1 MSAQEDADGFV
12 SVTHKK
18 PARPARNRKGKER
31 FRERTLEEKL
41 EARAQGLRESRYLQ
55 KCRDLLRTAL
65 SSPPSSDATSPSTSA
80 VPPCPPPVCVVCLG
94 LGSLSESTKA
104 QDQYVLLQGLL
115 EELKGVIDEEIP
127 TEFYD
132 PVFTPEDT
140 AFLTSQG
147 HTVLSSPHP
156 LVLTRPT
163 LLYIPHG
170 PRTLFDSLLRSNWT
184 SPEQLEKVVVWGN
197 RLDLYDDPTY
207 SGSLVGRGKKGKGGK
222 GEEGGDEL
230 GESAEFVVRAA
241 KLFHNYPLPDPK
253 DHLEAF
259 NDLAL
264 QWIVPERIRDQPAS
278 FWVPEAR
285 EEERDKEGG
294 NVDGVEEAV
303 GKLAL
308 E

>member
-1 MSAQEDADGFV
+1 MSAQDDADGFT

-41 EARAQGLRESRYLQ
+41 EARQQGLRESRYLQ
-55 KCRDLLRTAL
+55 KCRE
-65 SSPPSSDATSPSTSA
+65 
-80 VPPCPPPVCVVCLG
+80 V
-94 LGSLSESTKA
+94 
-104 QDQYVLLQGLL
+104 Q
-115 EELKGVIDEEIP
+115 IDEDIP

-207 SGSLVGRGKKGKGGK
+207 SGSLVGRTRGKKGIKGE
-222 GEEGGDEL
+222 GEEGGVGDEM

-241 KLFHNYPLPDPK
+241 KLFHIHPLPDQK

-264 QWIVPERIRDQPAS
+264 QWIVQERIRDQPAS
-278 FWVPEAR
+278 FWVPGPREGK
-285 EEERDKEGG
+285 EEEGG
-294 NVDGVEEAV
+294 EVEGVEEAV

>member
-1 MSAQEDADGFV
+1 MRAQDDADGFT

-18 PARPARNRKGKER
+18 PARPARNRRGKER

-41 EARAQGLRESRYLQ
+41 EARRQGLRES
-55 KCRDLLRTAL
+55 
-65 SSPPSSDATSPSTSA
+65 
-80 VPPCPPPVCVVCLG
+80 
-94 LGSLSESTKA
+94 SLSESTKA

-115 EELKGVIDEEIP
+115 EELEGVIDEKIP

-132 PVFTPEDT
+132 PVFAPEDT

-147 HTVLSSPHP
+147 HAVLSNPQP
-156 LVLTRPT
+156 LRLTHPT

-170 PRTLFDSLLRSNWT
+170 PRTLFESLLRSNWT
-184 SPEQLEKVVVWGN
+184 SATQLEKVVVWGN

-207 SGSLVGRGKKGKGGK
+207 SGSLAGYTKGTEGKGRK
-222 GEEGGDEL
+222 GEEEGNEL
-230 GESAEFVVRAA
+230 SGESAEFVVKAA
-241 KLFHNYPLPDPK
+241 KLFHILPLPDPR

-264 QWIVPERIRDQPAS
+264 QWIVPERARDQSPS
-278 FWVPEAR
+278 FWLPEPR
-285 EEERDKEGG
+285 EGEEGE
-294 NVDGVEEAV
+294 VEAMEEAV
-303 GKLAL
+303 EKLAL